1 MIDNSKKLKFVK
13 TDGQLNLKENNLG
26 ISEPIGNEEIH
37 PNELDMIFLPC
48 VCFDE
53 KGYRIGMGKGYYDYS
68 LAGMDPSSIKL
79 IILAHEFQK
88 IENCLPEDHDIKAHM
103 CITEKTVY
111 EFK

>member
-1 MIDNSKKLKFVK
+1 
-13 TDGQLNLKENNLG
+13 
-26 ISEPIGNEEIH
+26 
-37 PNELDMIFLPC
+37 MIFLPC